1 MEDRTTITSL
11 RMENFGCFRDHTIRF
26 GSGINQLIGCNE
38 SGKST
43 VVRALHTVIFED
55 GTTHK
60 KAVTVQRQ
68 WSANGP
74 FILTLEFSVGAKRFT
89 LRRDF
94 GTGKDVMTD
103 SDGIV
108 YEGKVIGEKLAK
120 YFGTSDRAL
129 FESLFSFS
137 SDNPSAPEASK
148 GKLLA
153 ALEMPVFYGFDRMRA
168 DRYLEEEIKKLDN
181 PRAHGPRELDVIG
194 EQITVRLKDRSE
206 LEQRLAGLER
216 DKRELDDVRQGLEEN
231 QERVAVLEKEVA
243 GATAYVDVNRRMVAL
258 EERLQVHLNSYSRAA
273 QVADD
278 VERIEKELNSIRVPG
293 PEEMATL
300 SRQQDELVA
309 LVDKSKGEMDSF
321 NVRRKRAR
329 RGLISATLILAVLAL
344 AFILLESGLIRSGAA
359 GEIIPFT
366 VPVMGLV
373 WVIRFIVYA
382 TQSGK
387 RSKTAVAFRRLVTRL
402 DGFYEEVNTRYGLK
416 AADPV
421 KSLEE
426 QIRWKQALEMSLGN
440 LRNTIDVLSENRG
453 LPYLLDVKT
462 QIETEVAQLNRELAP
477 LTGFAVIAPHLPD
490 LSEELIA
497 KRVRVTALRERA
509 VLLSERCS
517 VMDSLQK
524 DLAALDEEIAI
535 LKRKHKDLSER
546 LEILKITRVAL
557 NRAADQMIED
567 TFSAYSQTASNHMA
581 HLTDG
586 RYAALR
592 FSKETGRFEVK
603 VSQADRWVTISEAL
617 SSSTRDCVYLAIRL
631 AALAHLAPDFA
642 PPVILDQPAGRMDAD
657 RRSRF
662 FGIIKQLEGQRQVIC
677 AGLPE
682 DGRVEGATYIE
693 FAGILSAE
701 PTPNTA

>member
-1 MEDRTTITSL
+1 MENRTIITSL
-11 RMENFGCFRDHTIRF
+11 RMENFGCFRDHTVRF

-55 GTTHK
+55 GTTRK
-60 KAVTVQRQ
+60 KTVTLQRR
-68 WSANGP
+68 WSADGP
-74 FILTLEFSVGAKRFT
+74 FILTLEFSIGEKHFT

-120 YFGTSDRAL
+120 YFGTSDRTL

-153 ALEMPVFYGFDRMRA
+153 ALETPVFYGFDRTRA

-194 EQITVRLKDRSE
+194 EQITVRLQDRSE
-206 LEQRLAGLER
+206 LEKRLAGLER
-216 DKRELDDVRQGLEEN
+216 DKQELDDVRLGLEEN
-231 QERVAVLEKEVA
+231 QERVVCLEKEVA
-243 GATAYVDVNRRMVAL
+243 GGTAYIDVNRRMVAL

-278 VERIEKELNSIRVPG
+278 VERIEKELNSIQVPS
-293 PEEMATL
+293 PEGMATL
-300 SRQQDELVA
+300 AKQRDELVTQ
-309 LVDKSKGEMDSF
+309 VDQSKGMMDSF
-321 NVRRKRAR
+321 IVRRKRAR
-329 RGLISATLILAVLAL
+329 RGLLSATLILAVLAL
-344 AFILLESGLIRSGAA
+344 AFILLESGVIRSSAA
-359 GEIIPFT
+359 GEIIPFAI
-366 VPVMGLV
+366 

-387 RSKTAVAFRRLVTRL
+387 RTKTAAAFRRLVARL
-402 DGFYEEVNTRYGLK
+402 DGFYDDINTRYALK
-416 AADPV
+416 AADPI

-426 QIRWKQALEMSLGN
+426 RLRWKQALEMSREN
-440 LRNTIDVLSENRG
+440 LHSTIDVLSEHRG

-477 LTGFAVIAPHLPD
+477 LTGFAIAASRLQD
-490 LSEELIA
+490 LNEELIA

-509 VLLSERCS
+509 ALLSERCS
-517 VMDSLQK
+517 VMDTLQK
-524 DLAALDEEIAI
+524 DLTALDEETAI
-535 LKRKHKDLSER
+535 LKRKHRDLSER

-557 NRAADQMIED
+557 NRAADQLIED
-567 TFSAYSQTASNHMA
+567 TFSAYSQTASDHMA
-581 HLTDG
+581 RLTDG

-603 VSQADRWVTISEAL
+603 VSEADRWVTISEAL

-631 AALAHLAPDFA
+631 AALTHLAPDFA
-642 PPVILDQPAGRMDAD
+642 PPVILDQPSGRMDAD
-657 RRSRF
+657 RRGRF

-682 DGRVEGATYIE
+682 DDRVEGATYIA
-693 FAGILSAE
+693 FAGIMTAE
-701 PTPNTA
+701 PEPNTA